1 MFVSASVL
9 VNRTGVPNMPRVAE
23 WPKQHSFKV
32 SPPMRLGFT
41 IDKTRDPDGETLRS
55 VLAAQFAYERM
66 KAARSWFSHLLAV
79 TGVVIWLQAIWPDL
93 VHADIRFFTLTVF
106 GGILFL
112 LFGRQSKK
120 LFRAVDSSV
129 VLPAR
134 KELR

>member
-1 MFVSASVL
+1 MRL
-9 VNRTGVPNMPRVAE
+9 ELQNG
-23 WPKQHSFKV
+23 PKQRSFKV

-79 TGVVIWLQAIWPDL
+79 TGVVIWLEAIWPDL
-93 VHADIRFFTLTVF
+93 IPADIRFFTLAVF

-112 LFGRQSKK
+112 VIRAAIEEVVSRRRLKRYIASKK
-120 LFRAVDSSV
+120 GVTLKDTAG
-129 VLPAR
+129 
-134 KELR
+134 